1 MQHANQ
7 KINRRTHPKQPLLK
21 HNGETRA
28 IPVKENSMNG
38 IVHPPQQIA
47 AVLFN
52 LEQLVPVVFVTRG
65 GYEREGGEG
74 LSLSQDGKALHLG
87 GLEHFGAVGLVRGV
101 GRGRRRLGPCA
112 RRMARRRLLP
122 PVPRLCIPYSWRMV
136 SLHIKAQDGALPGR
150 LALFWFWVSVGL
162 APHTFSLLVPFLL
175 AVLVARIFT
184 SPRLLLLAHLG
195 GARLLCGFQG
205 FASAWQG
212 GVQGTVL
219 HLPAYRYW
227 ILYGGERGTQSGA
240 SPVVAGAGEVSL
252 SSAALDEIGQL
263 HGVLIVVAI

>member
-1 MQHANQ
+1 M
-7 KINRRTHPKQPLLK
+7 
-21 HNGETRA
+21 
-28 IPVKENSMNG
+28 
-38 IVHPPQQIA
+38 
-47 AVLFN
+47 
-52 LEQLVPVVFVTRG
+52 
-65 GYEREGGEG
+65 
-74 LSLSQDGKALHLG
+74 SLSQEGKALHLG

-101 GRGRRRLGPCA
+101 GLGAFEGLFWA
-112 RRMARRRLLP
+112 RRMAGCRLLP

-150 LALFWFWVSVGL
+150 LALFWFWVSVGQ
-162 APHTFSLLVPFLL
+162 APRTFSLLVPFLL
-175 AVLVARIFT
+175 AVLVARMFP

-205 FASAWQG
+205 FASVSQG

-219 HLPAYRYW
+219 QLPAYRYW

-252 SSAALDEIGQL
+252 SSAALDEIGEL